1 MSSGKTECPSEKREL
16 EKHAAPSSAAGFLF
30 QFQRAVQVLALAP
43 NEMTLGIE
51 TLDDLAIES
60 PAGAT
65 ILEQDKF
72 TSNQTGDVFGDRTRN
87 LLGSLSIWLAALLS
101 GEISPDTTRFLLVTN
116 IVCRDGLARRIS
128 DARTDDDAMNCLKEI
143 QDSNGKSK
151 IRLRFLELL
160 NKPNGIK
167 LFISLCKSVE
177 LVDGEKASESVA
189 VKTLSLPSAM
199 EAHRNVIFDALRGW
213 IHSQALESW
222 ASGRSCR
229 ISKQSFTNQL
239 HAILDGLKRGKR
251 RELPERDI
259 HLSEEDVARQ
269 KDATFV
275 RQVELVTDD
284 EGWKTDAI
292 HDYLRC
298 ITEKTRLNKE
308 GEIAEKD
315 WLDFSDRLERR
326 WSSIWSRNNR
336 LLKESEEDTGFQTMA
351 EVLGDDYHPVLA
363 GEPTVQSY
371 LANGTYH
378 RLSDEKTI
386 GWHPRY
392 RELLDER
399 DHNGHPV

>member
-1 MSSGKTECPSEKREL
+1 MSAEKTESQTGKCEL
-16 EKHAAPSSAAGFLF
+16 EKHAAPSSAGGFLF
-30 QFQRAVQVLALAP
+30 QFQRAVQVLSMAP

-60 PAGAT
+60 PSGAT

-72 TSNQTGDVFGDRTRN
+72 TSNQTGNVFGDRTRN
-87 LLGSLSIWLAALLS
+87 LLGSLSTWLAALLS

-116 IVCRDGLARRIS
+116 IVCHDGFVRRIS
-128 DARTDDDAMNCLKEI
+128 DATTDDDAKNCLREI
-143 QDSNGKSK
+143 QDITGKSK
-151 IRLRFLELL
+151 VSQRLIELL
-160 NKPNGIK
+160 NKPNGTE

-177 LVDGEKASESVA
+177 LVDGEETSAAFAKKA
-189 VKTLSLPSAM
+189 LPLPSPM
-199 EAHRNVIFDALRGW
+199 EAHRDVVFDALCGW

-222 ASGRSCR
+222 ASGRPCR
-229 ISKQSFTNQL
+229 IAKQSFTNQL
-239 HAILDGLKRGKR
+239 HAILDGLKRWKR
-251 RELPERDI
+251 RELPEHDI
-259 HLSEEDVARQ
+259 HLSDEDVASQ

-308 GEIAEKD
+308 GEITEKD
-315 WLDFSDRLERR
+315 WLDFSNRLERR
-326 WSSIWSRNNR
+326 WSNIWSRNNR
-336 LLKESEEDTGFQTMA
+336 LVKESEEDTGFRTMA
-351 EVLGDDYHPVLA
+351 EVLGEDYHPVLA
-363 GEPTVQSY
+363 GEPTVQCY

-392 RELLDER
+392 RELLDEG
-399 DHNGHPV
+399 DPNGHPV